1 MRISIRYRCSFTHL
15 STLLPEAV
23 VPLEAVLALVE
34 TGARPALE
42 TGELEVTADIWARE
56 GRFRGIM
63 QNWRSYRGENL
74 AHYTERG
81 TLLSEMRVIVTM
93 KVKLSVYKI

>member
-1 MRISIRYRCSFTHL
+1 M
-15 STLLPEAV
+15 LPEAA

-63 QNWRSYRGENL
+63 KRTDGAIE
-74 AHYTERG
+74 
-81 TLLSEMRVIVTM
+81 V
-93 KVKLSVYKI
+93 

>member
-1 MRISIRYRCSFTHL
+1 MHYPITDL
-15 STLLPEAV
+15 STLLPEAD
-23 VPLEAVLALVE
+23 VPLVAVLALVD

-63 QNWRSYRGENL
+63 KRTDGAIE
-74 AHYTERG
+74 
-81 TLLSEMRVIVTM
+81 V
-93 KVKLSVYKI
+93 

>member
-1 MRISIRYRCSFTHL
+1 M
-15 STLLPEAV
+15 LPEAA

-56 GRFRGIM
+56 GRFRGIV
-63 QNWRSYRGENL
+63 Q
-74 AHYTERG
+74 
-81 TLLSEMRVIVTM
+81 
-93 KVKLSVYKI
+93 KIGGAIEVRT